1 MRTCIENHNLGE
13 YDGHEMAM
21 DQSDGS
27 IYMYSKDAV
36 ALFNGVQTILR
47 KKDFLKDAEVI
58 IRTDNNHVNRIIL

>member
-1 MRTCIENHNLGE
+1 
-13 YDGHEMAM
+13 MAM